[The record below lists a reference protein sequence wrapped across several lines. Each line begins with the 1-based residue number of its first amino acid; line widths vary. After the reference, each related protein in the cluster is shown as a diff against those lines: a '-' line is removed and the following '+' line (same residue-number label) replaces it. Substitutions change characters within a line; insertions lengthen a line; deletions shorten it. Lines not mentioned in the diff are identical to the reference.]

1 MTKKT
6 TKALELS
13 AAQANALMFM
23 LDDEMETVFT
33 YGDFDPIN
41 GWDVADLYAYRLLA
55 YQTYKRWYI
64 ETHGDTT

>member
-6 TKALELS
+6 TKALEMS
-13 AAQANALMFM
+13 AEQANALMVM
-23 LDDEMETVFT
+23 LDSEMETVFT
-33 YGDFDPIN
+33 YGDIDPIN
-41 GWDVADLYAYRLLA
+41 EWEHADLYAYRLLA